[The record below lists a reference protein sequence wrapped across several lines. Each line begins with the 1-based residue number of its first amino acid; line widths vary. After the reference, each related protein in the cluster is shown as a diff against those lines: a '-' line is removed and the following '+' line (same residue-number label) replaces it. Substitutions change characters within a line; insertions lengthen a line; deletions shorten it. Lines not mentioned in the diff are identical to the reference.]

1 MTQQNFTIQTQ
12 NLSIGYKSKSETITI
27 AQNINLNLEKG
38 KLIAL
43 IGENGIGKSTL
54 LKTITGIYQVF
65 YIFRRG

>member
-1 MTQQNFTIQTQ
+1 MSNQNFTIQTQ

-43 IGENGIGKSTL
+43 IG
-54 LKTITGIYQVF
+54 
-65 YIFRRG
+65 